1 MFMRSLIALVVL
13 FSVPAFAGEFDLFVA
28 DYLKKVVSGDTA
40 SVARSRD
47 FSKQLEED
55 KIEFKVC
62 ERKTCSVRMREK
74 PVLRKQEARFTLW
87 EVRFDVYLEGK
98 RKVRRSGC
106 YLVEKTDRGLTFS
119 DYIYECYGK

>member
-1 MFMRSLIALVVL
+1 MSMRYLISLVVL
-13 FSVPAFAGEFDLFVA
+13 FSVPTFAGELDLFAA

-40 SVARSRD
+40 SVAMARG

-55 KIEFKVC
+55 KIELKVC
-62 ERKTCSVRMREK
+62 AQKACSVRMREI